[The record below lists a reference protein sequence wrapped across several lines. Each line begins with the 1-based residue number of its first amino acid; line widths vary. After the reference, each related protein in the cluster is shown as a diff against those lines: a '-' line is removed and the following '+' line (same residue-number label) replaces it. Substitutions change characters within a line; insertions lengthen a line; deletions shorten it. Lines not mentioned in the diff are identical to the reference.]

1 MIKIPKSQ
9 WKKTQDSKEAIT
21 YEHEGRKTVLDV
33 VTPYHSGKNSFVAI
47 TISGQGTK
55 TFPNPAD
62 KDPNNLRKKFTVTGA
77 KNFAKGYMKAHP

>member
-9 WKKTQDSKEAIT
+9 WKKTSESKEAIT

-33 VTPYHSGKNSFVAI
+33 GTPYHFGKNSFVAV
-47 TISGQGTK
+47 TISGQGTR

-62 KDPNNLRKKFTVTGA
+62 KGADNCRKKFSVTEA
-77 KNFAKGYMKAHP
+77 KAFAKKYMRAHP